1 MLNYC
6 FNDQMQYDFGSNVH
20 DLKKKSQKGEGEEK
34 QPVPK
39 KDRTIKIPKVYE
51 FQFYDNFEELQ
62 ALGKKIQHAQD
73 NY

>member
-1 MLNYC
+1 M
-6 FNDQMQYDFGSNVH
+6 H

-62 ALGKKIQHAQD
+62 ALGKRIQHAQD